1 MLGIVSIGCGQ
12 KWKKGF
18 AKVYP
23 FGMIDPESAV
33 IDLRSNKVYQGIK
46 QVSLWV
52 DKHEKTMSKQNKIP
66 TSLVGIDAIDWL
78 ARHDYVV
85 ETIEVFFDGM
95 PMQDPGTC
103 ILTPSRQSIIAS
115 RLIPCGKVVFSTDN
129 EGIIEEC
136 ALNCLDLIHTGDC
149 IIQMN
154 AIGYDIRVTFYVEQ
168 R

>member
-33 IDLRSNKVYQGIK
+33 IDLQSNKVYQGIK
-46 QVSLWV
+46 QVSAWV

-78 ARHDYVV
+78 AKHDYVV
-85 ETIEVFFDGM
+85 QKIEVFIDGV
-95 PMQDPGTC
+95 PTYQQGTI

-115 RLIPCGKVVFSTDN
+115 RLIPRGKVVFSTDN

-136 ALNCLDLIHTGDC
+136 ALNCLDLIHTDDC
-149 IIQMN
+149 IIQIN
-154 AIGYDIRVTFYVEQ
+154 AIGHDIRVTFYVEQ